1 VAGILDGIRRA
12 GRREP
17 AGGGSVERRQ
27 FDEVV
32 AFAIEKEQE
41 AVDAYIA
48 ASKIVKR
55 AHVGAM
61 LREFAAQEEGHK
73 RKLLGI
79 DMAGVKD
86 ADVPDIPDLKI
97 ADFSDDT
104 QVTEDMD
111 YQDVLSVA
119 MKREESAHNL
129 YTMLAS
135 NTTDQGLRKLFEL
148 LASEEAKHKL
158 ALEKEYDE
166 NVLSEN

>member
-1 VAGILDGIRRA
+1 VK
-12 GRREP
+12 
-17 AGGGSVERRQ
+17 SRQ

-41 AVDAYIA
+41 AVDAYMT
-48 ASKIVKR
+48 ASRIVKR
-55 AHVGAM
+55 AHVSAM
-61 LREFAAQEEGHK
+61 LLEFAAQERRHK
-73 RKLLGI
+73 EKLLAI
-79 DMAGVKD
+79 DLGGVSD
-86 ADVPDIPDLKI
+86 ADVPEIPDLKI
-97 ADFSDDT
+97 ADYADRAE
-104 QVTEDMD
+104 VTEDMD

-135 NTTDQGLRKLFEL
+135 NTTDAGLRKLFEL

-166 NVLSEN
+166 HVLSEN